1 MEDFRNDYLLSRQ
14 EYGRLFPYI
23 ADDNVTEILWNGR
36 SLWIDDR
43 IKGRYMAPEKL
54 SEAQAGHISM
64 LIANRS
70 GMMYGPVNPVLSWD
84 TERLSICILSEYAS
98 KNGATFILKKREND
112 KGFTAKTLIDSG
124 FCTEEDLSVI
134 KEIVKEKTSF
144 VICGEKGSDKV
155 DLMRFMM
162 RYIPVSDRVISMEN
176 EGKLSLV
183 AHDADKDVMEIELTS
198 DDIKNDLFRLCSGF
212 SPDRLM
218 GILLTQVMAS
228 QIVRIMDE
236 MVVSCGM
243 IVNGRDLK
251 DGLERLR
258 PVVDGREYK
267 WICDGW
273 LRLFPVVIELGE
285 KGIRRIKGY
294 NETGRG

>member
-36 SLWIDDR
+36 SLWIDDKN
-43 IKGRYMAPEKL
+43 KGRYMAPEKL
-54 SEAQAGHISM
+54 SEAQAGHLSM

-84 TERLSICILSEYAS
+84 TEKMSICVLSEYVS
-98 KNGATFILKKREND
+98 KNGATFIFKKRNND
-112 KGFTAKTLIDSG
+112 RRFTAKSMTDSG
-124 FCTEEDLSVI
+124 FCTEDDIAEI
-134 KEIVKEKTSF
+134 KEIVKENTSF
-144 VICGEKGSDKV
+144 VICGEKCTEKV
-155 DLMRFMM
+155 ELLRFMM

-183 AHDADKDVMEIELTS
+183 SGDSDKDVMEIEMTTG
-198 DDIKNDLFRLCSGF
+198 DIKNDLARLCAGF

-218 GILLTQVMAS
+218 GMLSSQVMAAE
-228 QIVRIMDE
+228 IVRIMDE
-236 MVVSCGM
+236 MAISCGM
-243 IVNGRDLK
+243 IVGGRDLK
-251 DGLERLR
+251 DGLDRLR
-258 PVVDGREYK
+258 PTVDGREYK

-273 LRLFPVVIELGE
+273 FRLFPVVIELGD
-285 KGIRRIKGY
+285 KGIRRIIHK
-294 NETGRG
+294 

>member
-36 SLWIDDR
+36 SLWIDDKN
-43 IKGRYMAPEKL
+43 KGRYMAPEKL
-54 SEAQAGHISM
+54 SEAQAGHLSM

-84 TERLSICILSEYAS
+84 TEKMSICVLSEYAS
-98 KNGATFILKKREND
+98 KNGATFIFKKRNID
-112 KGFTAKTLIDSG
+112 RRFTAKSMTDSG
-124 FCTEEDLSVI
+124 FCTEDDIAEI
-134 KEIVKEKTSF
+134 KEIVKENTSF
-144 VICGEKGSDKV
+144 VICGEKCTEKV
-155 DLMRFMM
+155 ELLRFMM

-183 AHDADKDVMEIELTS
+183 SGDSDKDVMEIEMTTG
-198 DDIKNDLFRLCSGF
+198 DIKNDLARLCAGF

-218 GILLTQVMAS
+218 GMLSSQVMAAE
-228 QIVRIMDE
+228 IVRIMDE
-236 MVVSCGM
+236 MAISCGM
-243 IVNGRDLK
+243 IVGGRDLK
-251 DGLERLR
+251 DGLDRLR
-258 PVVDGREYK
+258 PTVDGREYK

-273 LRLFPVVIELGE
+273 FRLFPVVIELGD
-285 KGIRRIKGY
+285 KGIRRIIHK
-294 NETGRG
+294 